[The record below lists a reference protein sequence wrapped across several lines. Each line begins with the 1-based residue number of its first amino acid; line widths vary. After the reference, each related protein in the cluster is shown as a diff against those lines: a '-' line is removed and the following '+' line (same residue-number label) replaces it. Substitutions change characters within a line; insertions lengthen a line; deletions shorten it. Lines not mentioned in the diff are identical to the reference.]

1 MPRSHLIKLDHAPD
15 ILLPYNKVLVR
26 IDPAGHFYCPTALL
40 PYCPTALLPYCRPI
54 RARAMMTRMI
64 SLVPS
69 RIW

>member
-1 MPRSHLIKLDHAPD
+1 MATARSIACCHTIRSLYELILPA
-15 ILLPYNKVLVR
+15 IFCLLPTAYCLL
-26 IDPAGHFYCPTALL
+26 PTAYCPHS
-40 PYCPTALLPYCRPI
+40 YRPI